1 MMCVFCVRKEFLK
14 MEETLDLTACI
25 AKGKKIKIEDKEY
38 EIKLTYRA
46 LRVLEQMYG
55 SVGQA
60 IEMFGN
66 KTDIY
71 GDVLNFLYAMVG
83 ERYNLRKVDIEDWI
97 SLGTINILYDVV
109 YAAVISAFGVQEA
122 TEEQGEQ

>member
-1 MMCVFCVRKEFLK
+1 

-46 LRVLEQMYG
+46 LRALEQMYG

-109 YAAVISAFGVQEA
+109 YAAVISAFGEQEA

>member
-1 MMCVFCVRKEFLK
+1 
-14 MEETLDLTACI
+14 MEETLDLTAC
-25 AKGKKIKIEDKEY
+25 
-38 EIKLTYRA
+38 
-46 LRVLEQMYG
+46 
-55 SVGQA
+55 

>member
-1 MMCVFCVRKEFLK
+1 
-14 MEETLDLTACI
+14 
-25 AKGKKIKIEDKEY
+25 
-38 EIKLTYRA
+38 
-46 LRVLEQMYG
+46 
-55 SVGQA
+55 
-60 IEMFGN
+60 
-66 KTDIY
+66 
-71 GDVLNFLYAMVG
+71 MVG